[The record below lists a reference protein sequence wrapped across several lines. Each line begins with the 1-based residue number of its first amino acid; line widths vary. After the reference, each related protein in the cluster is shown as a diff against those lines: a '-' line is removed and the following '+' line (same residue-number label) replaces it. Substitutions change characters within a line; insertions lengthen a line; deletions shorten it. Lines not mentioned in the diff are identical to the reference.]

1 MIENREFLELKL
13 GAVISKAVGKSF
25 SGISGSE
32 TSFTREELQTL
43 LREVVTTSIDLYR
56 EDFADGMRKTLATA
70 RLNASINKTAGI
82 L

>member
-1 MIENREFLELKL
+1 MIGNREFLELKMNAL
-13 GAVISKAVGKSF
+13 IDKAVHKSF
-25 SGISGSE
+25 SLHCIE
-32 TSFTREELQTL
+32 RPFTREELQSL
-43 LREVVTTSIDLYR
+43 LREVVTIAIDLYR